1 MKQIEPHMIAAY
13 PITPQTEV
21 VEEFARYVADGSVKT
36 HFVAVES
43 EHSALSACIGGA
55 AAGGRVMTAT
65 ASQGLAF
72 MWEMLFIASGL
83 RLPVVMA
90 VANRALSAPINIH
103 GDHSDSMG
111 ARDAGWIQIYCKNPQ
126 EVYDSIIQSV
136 RISEDDSIRLPA
148 MVCYDGFV
156 VSHSLMDISI
166 LPDRVV
172 KNFVGNYKARYSLL
186 DVENPVTYGPLD
198 LYDYYF
204 EHKCQQV
211 EVVKKAKSV
220 IVEVGRFFGKI
231 SGRSYGLLEEYK
243 LADAELALVILGS
256 TASTAEVAVDELR
269 AEGKKV
275 GLLRIRVF
283 RPFPKEEI
291 VDALQH
297 VKAIAVLDRSES
309 MSGWGGPVGI
319 EVRASLYDLV
329 SKPVLID
336 FVYGLGGRDIDVV
349 DLIEVFKILEA
360 TVKKEKGYQPLH
372 YLGVRE

>member
-21 VEEFARYVADGSVKT
+21 VEEFAQYVADGVVKT

-83 RLPVVMA
+83 RLPIVMA

-103 GDHSDSMG
+103 GDHSDAMG
-111 ARDAGWIQIYCKNPQ
+111 ARDAGWIQVYCKNPQ

-136 RISEDDSIRLPA
+136 RISEDDSVRLPA

-156 VSHSLMDISI
+156 VSHSLMDIST
-166 LPDRVV
+166 LSDNVV
-172 KNFVGNYKARYSLL
+172 KEFVGSYKAKYSLL
-186 DVENPVTYGPLD
+186 NVENPITYGPLD

-204 EHKCQQV
+204 EHKRQQA
-211 EVVKKAKSV
+211 EAVKKAKSV
-220 IVEVGRFFGKI
+220 IVEVARLFSEV
-231 SGRSYGLLEEYK
+231 SGRNYGLLEEYR
-243 LADAELALVILGS
+243 LTDAELALVVLGS

-269 AEGKKV
+269 AKNKKV

-283 RPFPKEEI
+283 RPFPKEE
-291 VDALQH
+291 VMDALQH

-319 EVRASLYDLV
+319 EVRASLYELAN
-329 SKPVLID
+329 KPSLIN
-336 FVYGLGGRDIDVV
+336 FIYGLGGRDVDVV
-349 DLIEVFKILEA
+349 DLIEVFQLLEA
-360 TVKKEKGYQPLH
+360 TVKRERVYRPLH

>member
-21 VEEFARYVADGSVKT
+21 VEEFAQYVADGVVKT

-72 MWEMLFIASGL
+72 MWEMLFVASGL
-83 RLPVVMA
+83 RLPIVMA

-103 GDHSDSMG
+103 GDHSDAMG
-111 ARDAGWIQIYCKNPQ
+111 ARDAGWIQVYCKNPQ

-136 RISEDDSIRLPA
+136 RISEDDSVRLPA
-148 MVCYDGFV
+148 MICYDGFV
-156 VSHSLMDISI
+156 VSHSLMDISP
-166 LPDRVV
+166 LSDSMV
-172 KNFVGNYKARYSLL
+172 KEFVGSYKAKYSLL
-186 DVENPVTYGPLD
+186 NVENPITYGPLD

-204 EHKCQQV
+204 EHKRQQA
-211 EVVKKAKSV
+211 EAVKKAKSV
-220 IVEVGRFFGKI
+220 IVEVGRLFGKI
-231 SGRSYGLLEEYK
+231 SGRNYGLLEEYR
-243 LADAELALVILGS
+243 LTDAELALVVLGS

-269 AEGKKV
+269 AKNKKV

-283 RPFPKEEI
+283 RPFPKEEV

-309 MSGWGGPVGI
+309 MSDWGGPVGI
-319 EVRASLYDLV
+319 EVRASLYDLT
-329 SKPVLID
+329 SRPKLIN

-360 TVKKEKGYQPLH
+360 TAKKEKDYQLLH